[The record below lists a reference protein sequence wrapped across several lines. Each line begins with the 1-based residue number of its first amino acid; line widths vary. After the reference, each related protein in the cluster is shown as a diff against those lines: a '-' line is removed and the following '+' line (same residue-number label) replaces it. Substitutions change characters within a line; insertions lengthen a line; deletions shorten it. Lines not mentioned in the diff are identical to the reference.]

1 MNYSLSPLNKGL
13 LSDSQSLAAVI
24 KEAILSTKTYQL
36 YFGRNMPNGE
46 YVNQISWDSFKDV
59 LNFAFNSYTVQ
70 DCEGVWKGELEDT
83 KLVTVTTSHED
94 KVTDVCQAYT
104 DFFNQ
109 DAVGL
114 RVTDPMRFVTKTSLV
129 Y

>member
-59 LNFAFNSYTVQ
+59 LNFAFNS
-70 DCEGVWKGELEDT
+70 
-83 KLVTVTTSHED
+83 
-94 KVTDVCQAYT
+94 
-104 DFFNQ
+104 
-109 DAVGL
+109 
-114 RVTDPMRFVTKTSLV
+114 
-129 Y
+129 